1 MPNMNRRQLLK
12 GAGAAGLGVA
22 MLPFLKT
29 NAFAASTDTAVV
41 LIGNTI
47 NSLDIHRPGTNRPS
61 YQVAINCYDRLVSFD
76 LKKLANGALAYDYEK
91 VIPELAER
99 WEISDDRKV
108 LTFYLRKNANFW
120 DGKPVTAADV
130 KWSFDRALALGGFPK
145 VQMAAGGFVSPDQ
158 FSVVDEKTFQIKLNK
173 PSKLSL
179 PDLGVP
185 VAVVINSTVAKTKAT
200 ADDPWA
206 TEYLHKTPLGSG
218 AFKVARWDAGQQLV
232 YERNDKWACGPVPS
246 LKRVVVREVPSQ
258 ATRRALIERADA
270 QLSFSIPN
278 KDAVELSKNDK
289 VKVIGTPIDNTLYV
303 ACLNQIFEPFR
314 DSNVRKA
321 IAYAI
326 PYEQI
331 FQQSAYG
338 LGAKMWGAASATPT
352 EAVWP
357 QPFPYDTNLE
367 KAKEHLAKSGFAN
380 GFEVPLSFDLGVSD
394 WAEPSAL
401 LIQESLGKIGI
412 KVTLNKVPGANWRT
426 VALVEKKLPFLLDNF
441 GGWLNT
447 PDYYFFWSY
456 IKGNLF
462 NASNYDNPKM
472 KQLIDETLH
481 METTNPQYKPNILQM
496 ISLAFEDLPRIP
508 LYQPTLESAMSPSLN
523 GYTSWYHRQLDA
535 RPLKIG

>member
-1 MPNMNRRQLLK
+1 MNRRQLLK
-12 GAGAAGLGVA
+12 GAGVAGLGVA

-76 LKKLANGALAYDYEK
+76 LKKLSNGALAYDYEK

-120 DGKPVTAADV
+120 DGKPVTATDV

-232 YERNDKWACGPVPS
+232 YERNDQWACGPVPS

-380 GFEVPLSFDLGVSD
+380 GFEVPLSFDLGVAD
-394 WAEPSAL
+394 WAEPTAL
-401 LIQESLGKIGI
+401 LIQEGLGKIGI

-426 VALVEKKLPFLLDNF
+426 IALVEKKLPFLLDNF

-535 RPLKIG
+535 RPLKMG